1 MSRVLV
7 SWVGATDLK
16 AAKGELTAGLG
27 PVAQA
32 VTVRTFDQIV
42 LLSDYEKSDVAVF
55 EAWLTEKTKAAIAVR
70 HEKLRS
76 PTDYAAIYR
85 VVSKTVDALRSKVG
99 PKAKLTFH
107 LSPGTPAMATVWILL
122 APRYG
127 AELIQSSREAG
138 VETANFPFEIAAEF
152 VPALVRHADAE
163 IARLGEG
170 ERPAD
175 PSFSDILHR
184 SDAVRAVLER
194 AQLAAVYSESILI
207 EGESGTG
214 KELLAQ
220 AVHKA
225 SGRKGAFVPV
235 NCGAIPRELVESTF
249 FGHTRGSFTGATGDK
264 EGAIE
269 AADGGTLF
277 LDEVGEL
284 PLEAQVKLLRALQE
298 KKVQR
303 VGAKGEKPVDVRV
316 IAATNRDLL
325 AEVSA
330 GRFRED
336 LYFRLAVFVLRNPPL
351 REREGDV
358 LMLVEHWLERR
369 NAERPSRDHKR
380 FSPAAKNL
388 LLRHPW
394 PGNVRELQATL
405 LRAFVWSKG
414 TTIDEA
420 AVGEALMVRPARKEG
435 DVLHRPLGNGFR
447 LQDSLAEV
455 VRHYLSRA
463 VEESRGS
470 KKKAAD
476 LVGFAN
482 YQTLTNWAKKYGVEV

>member
-1 MSRVLV
+1 MPRVLV
-7 SWVGATDLK
+7 SWIGATDLR
-16 AAKGELTAGLG
+16 AGKGELGAGLG

-32 VTVRTFDQIV
+32 VTARNFDQIV
-42 LLSDYEKSDVAVF
+42 LLSNYEKAETASFA
-55 EAWLTEKTKAAIAVR
+55 AWLGKRTDGVIRVR
-70 HEKLRS
+70 SEKLRS

-85 VVSKTVDALRSKVG
+85 VVSKAVDALVAKAG
-99 PKAKLTFH
+99 PKPNLTFH

-127 AELIQSSREAG
+127 AELLQSSREAG

-152 VPALVRHADAE
+152 VPALVRQADAE

-170 ERPAD
+170 DRPAD
-175 PSFSDILHR
+175 PSFADILHR
-184 SDAVRAVLER
+184 SDAVKAVLEHAR
-194 AQLAAVYSESILI
+194 LAAVYSESILI

-225 SGRKGAFVPV
+225 SGRKGSFVPV
-235 NCGAIPRELVESTF
+235 NCGAVPRDLVESTF
-249 FGHTRGSFTGATGDK
+249 FGHARGAFTGATTDK

-269 AADGGTLF
+269 AAGGGTLF

-303 VGAKGEKPVDVRV
+303 IGAKSEKAVDVRV

-351 REREGDV
+351 REREGDL
-358 LMLVEHWLERR
+358 LMLIDQWLERR
-369 NAERPSRDHKR
+369 NAERPVRDHKKI
-380 FSPAAKNL
+380 SAGAKNL
-388 LLRHPW
+388 LLGHPW

-420 AVGEALMVRPARKEG
+420 AVRQALMVRPAHKPG
-435 DVLHRPLGNGFR
+435 DVLHRSLGNGFR

-463 VEESRGS
+463 IEESHGNKTR
-470 KKKAAD
+470 AAG